1 MEGHL
6 YDFTQ
11 KCERTL
17 LRDLKEA
24 AFSFG
29 HSGEEIDLLSLDDYE
44 DAVRENAK
52 EYITSYV
59 PFSNNTGIPPFFVGL
74 EKELLAEGNDEA
86 LPYEKL
92 RKDDWTFSDEHTD
105 DERLMTLHSIVD
117 RVKAVFARRRLRAM
131 KAGEPSNA
139 PPGTK
144 KRMAEDKRAYKHTSK
159 ILRRSAQKRRC
170 TEYECHVCENHR
182 GKDLPGTVRVVWRYG
197 SSHFVCSKSCL
208 KCYMEDDH
216 ATGMPA
222 EEGIYGEPVPDPTR
236 PGLMMVV
243 KRMPW
248 EEKIVPS

>member
-1 MEGHL
+1 
-6 YDFTQ
+6 
-11 KCERTL
+11 
-17 LRDLKEA
+17 
-24 AFSFG
+24 
-29 HSGEEIDLLSLDDYE
+29 
-44 DAVRENAK
+44 
-52 EYITSYV
+52 
-59 PFSNNTGIPPFFVGL
+59 
-74 EKELLAEGNDEA
+74 
-86 LPYEKL
+86 
-92 RKDDWTFSDEHTD
+92 
-105 DERLMTLHSIVD
+105 MTLHSIVD
-117 RVKAVFARRRLRAM
+117 RVKAAFARRRKSAM
-131 KAGEPSNA
+131 NAGTTPIA
-139 PPGTK
+139 APGTK
-144 KRMAEDKRAYKHTSK
+144 KRMEDDKRLHKYTDK

-248 EEKIVPS
+248 EEKVTSA